1 MLEGELAHLR
11 SASHTYRRRD
21 SPTPHAGDLE
31 APLLHLLVG
40 QLDVEVE
47 LVVAG
52 ADDHLATLLRE
63 VGDAGVKLD
72 VAVVF
77 QSLAKMDELWRK
89 MRTFCWMKRCIRPLS
104 TASKAIICSA
114 LQRQKYL
121 KRCPCWLLSWSLS
134 PAGISAA
141 CAGLCWRVSSPA
153 QCLTPSDEAESRSS
167 ASHTYKDNQ
176 AGFYFSSYR

>member
-11 SASHTYRRRD
+11 SLLHTYRRCD
-21 SPTPHAGDLE
+21 APTPHAGDLE

-77 QSLAKMDELWRK
+77 QSLAKMDEL
-89 MRTFCWMKRCIRPLS
+89 
-104 TASKAIICSA
+104 
-114 LQRQKYL
+114 
-121 KRCPCWLLSWSLS
+121 
-134 PAGISAA
+134 
-141 CAGLCWRVSSPA
+141 
-153 QCLTPSDEAESRSS
+153 
-167 ASHTYKDNQ
+167 
-176 AGFYFSSYR
+176 